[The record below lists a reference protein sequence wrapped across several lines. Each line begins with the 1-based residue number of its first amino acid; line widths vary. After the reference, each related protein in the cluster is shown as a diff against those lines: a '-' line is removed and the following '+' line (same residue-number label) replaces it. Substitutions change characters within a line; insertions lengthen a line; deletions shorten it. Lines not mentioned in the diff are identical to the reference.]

1 MDFKG
6 WFRTG
11 NGTRVEPLTV
21 RDWHSRF
28 ILGIQLLPNQ
38 SDAAVRAALTRRF
51 RRLGLPQVIR
61 VDNGAPFG
69 GHGALGLARLSV
81 WWRRLGMAVE
91 FIRHAHPEDNAGHEQ
106 RPRVFK
112 AQTTL
117 PPTRTPQG
125 QQVRSSRWRHYDNR
139 LRPPEALDEFILAHV
154 LERGEPGDFFFRQ
167 AHLTGTV
174 TRHRGQREAKTSR
187 TL

>member
-1 MDFKG
+1 
-6 WFRTG
+6 
-11 NGTRVEPLTV
+11 
-21 RDWHSRF
+21 
-28 ILGIQLLPNQ
+28 
-38 SDAAVRAALTRRF
+38 
-51 RRLGLPQVIR
+51 
-61 VDNGAPFG
+61 
-69 GHGALGLARLSV
+69 
-81 WWRRLGMAVE
+81 MAVE

-167 AHLTGTV
+167 AHLTRPATAGGATF
-174 TRHRGQREAKTSR
+174 TFIKNWHARRLSEPEFWQNEFWNPQPAPQARHICRNVIQQILQAPSGATSDYAALTELVRDWKRMLQRCRAYGA
-187 TL
+187 

>member
-1 MDFKG
+1 
-6 WFRTG
+6 
-11 NGTRVEPLTV
+11 
-21 RDWHSRF
+21 
-28 ILGIQLLPNQ
+28 
-38 SDAAVRAALTRRF
+38 
-51 RRLGLPQVIR
+51 
-61 VDNGAPFG
+61 
-69 GHGALGLARLSV
+69 
-81 WWRRLGMAVE
+81 MAVE

-106 RPRVFK
+106 RHRVFK

-167 AHLTGTV
+167 AHLT
-174 TRHRGQREAKTSR
+174 RQRQQAVQRSHS
-187 TL
+187 